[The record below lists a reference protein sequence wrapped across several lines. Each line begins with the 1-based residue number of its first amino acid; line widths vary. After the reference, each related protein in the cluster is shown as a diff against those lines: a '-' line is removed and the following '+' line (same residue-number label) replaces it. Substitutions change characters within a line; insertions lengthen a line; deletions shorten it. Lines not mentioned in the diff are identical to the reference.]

1 MLYHSV
7 RCLTDIYASEI
18 GVARTRERRRHVIE
32 AIERGPVLHKEIQLR
47 IRRYIAEQQ
56 LQPGDRL
63 PGEEALSVQLGV
75 GRPALR
81 EALKGLEAVG
91 MIESR
96 RGAGNY
102 VAQFDPARYME
113 YFAGSA
119 FVEALSVPELTEVR
133 SLLEVA
139 WVKDAVT
146 RLTPEDIEEL
156 KVVWEKMRSHAREK
170 QPYRWDD
177 FDLHR
182 IIMRHVPN
190 RLIPAILDALFTLYE
205 FHPVARPYSAEQ
217 ARLDIEQHEML
228 VNEVIAGDGDAAQEA
243 LILSFDK
250 AATNFG
256 FAIGWGDLT
265 RHPATKE

>member
-1 MLYHSV
+1 MPSDVLQIF
-7 RCLTDIYASEI
+7 CASGI
-18 GVARTRERRRHVIE
+18 GVACARERRHQVIE

-91 MIESR
+91 LVESR

-113 YFAGSA
+113 YFASS
-119 FVEALSVPELTEVR
+119 ALSDALSIQELTEVR
-133 SLLEVA
+133 SLLEVT

-146 RLTPEDIEEL
+146 RLTPEDL
-156 KVVWEKMRSHAREK
+156 DDLSAAWEKMQAHANEK
-170 QPYRWDD
+170 QPYHWDD
-177 FDLHR
+177 FDIHR
-182 IIMRHVPN
+182 IIMRHVSN
-190 RLIPAILDALFTLYE
+190 RLIPAMIDALFTLSE
-205 FHPVARPYSAEQ
+205 FYPRARSTGSEQ
-217 ARLDIEQHEML
+217 VQLDLEQHAML
-228 VNEVIAGDGDAAQEA
+228 VNAVIARDGEAAQQA

-265 RHPATKE
+265 RRPAVTK